1 METKIKSL
9 KKQMEN
15 QMKDF
20 EETLTKEKAAM
31 QKKIKEMEES
41 QEQELAEK

>member
-1 METKIKSL
+1 METKIKWL
-9 KKQMEN
+9 KNQMDD

-20 EETLTKEKAAM
+20 EETLTKERAAM
-31 QKKIKEMEES
+31 QKKIKEMNEA